1 MRIIGDLLRRNL
13 SQKIEEIIKVDQAN
27 EQTVYTEITE
37 YVVTDRIRGQYHEIL
52 RAIAEAPSDPHEGI
66 GVWVSGFFGSGKSS
80 FVKNI
85 GYVLANRT
93 VLSKPASELFE
104 AQVSDRHISELVDFI
119 NVSIPNEVIMFD
131 VSVDRAVKRSTERI
145 AEIMYTVLLR
155 ELDYAE
161 DFDIADL
168 EIELEDKG
176 TLDKFIA
183 GYAERYHED
192 WRRGRKGALKIS
204 QASAVLHDL
213 EPQTFP
219 SADSWAQSLR
229 NKSADI
235 TVVQFV

>member
-1 MRIIGDLLRRNL
+1 MRIIGDLLARDL

-27 EQTVYTEITE
+27 EQVVYTEITE
-37 YVVTDRIRGQYHEIL
+37 YVATDRIRGQYDEIL

-93 VLSKPASELFE
+93 VLSKPVSELFE

-119 NVSIPNEVIMFD
+119 NVSIPTEVIMFD
-131 VSVDRAVKRSTERI
+131 VSVDRAVRRANERI

-161 DFDIADL
+161 DYDIADL
-168 EIELEDKG
+168 EIELEGEGKLERF
-176 TLDKFIA
+176 TALCLQKFNL
-183 GYAERYHED
+183 D
-192 WRRGRKGALKIS
+192 WRTVRKGAQKIS
-204 QASAVLHDL
+204 RASA
-213 EPQTFP
+213 
-219 SADSWAQSLR
+219 
-229 NKSADI
+229 I
-235 TVVQFV
+235 